1 LSYIDGYLDREKDVI
16 KIVGRVNGER
26 VFSEFKPDYSFYIS
40 DKKGKFTT
48 VYGTPVSKVSP
59 RSGKEFQ
66 KEKAV
71 NSHNECWESDL
82 NLVFKCLSQN
92 FRNVPSPKLNVAF
105 VDIESDFD
113 PELGFAPPE
122 NPFTKITAITT
133 ILQWTGQCITFAMPP
148 KGMSLQAANEIADRF
163 DNTYIFTDEVEMLNA
178 FLDLIQ
184 EADIISGWNS
194 EGYDLP
200 FIINRVIRLMSKN
213 DARRMCLWD
222 IMPKTKTYER
232 FGSEHET
239 YELVGRL
246 HLDYM
251 QLYRKYTFEERHSY
265 SLNAIGEYELNE
277 TKTPYE
283 GSLDALYNQDFAKFI
298 EYNRQDVFL
307 IDKLD
312 KKLKF
317 IELANEAAH
326 QNTVLIPAQM
336 GTVAPTEQAIV
347 NRAHDLGLVVPNRK
361 RSFGDSDNGEG
372 FDSAAGAYVAYP
384 KKGMHMW
391 LGSIDIN
398 GLYPS
403 AIMALNMAPE
413 TIVGQVRQDFTNKII
428 RDRMAS
434 GKSFADSW
442 ENEFGCREYQA
453 IMRQDKGFEIV
464 IDWEHSNK
472 SDTMTAEEAFKL
484 IFASD
489 QPWCISGNGTIFT
502 YEKEGIIP
510 GLLDFWK
517 KDRKRLQKMK
527 ADSIDIKGGIEVP
540 SDILDELN
548 SLLQG

>member
-1 LSYIDGYLDREKDVI
+1 MSYVDAWYSKEKDVI
-16 KIVGRVNGER
+16 EVVSRVNGER
-26 VFSEFKPDYSFYIS
+26 VISEYRPDYTFYVS
-40 DKKGKFTT
+40 DKKGKYTT
-48 VYGTPVSKVSP
+48 VYGNPVSKITP

-71 NSHNECWESDL
+71 NSQNECWESDL
-82 NLVFKCLSQN
+82 NLVNKCLSQN
-92 FRNVPSPKLNVAF
+92 FRNLPSPRLRACF
-105 VDIESDFD
+105 LDIETDFD
-113 PELGFAPPE
+113 PELGFAPTDD
-122 NPFTKITAITT
+122 PFNKITAVTI
-133 ILQWTGQCITFAMPP
+133 ILQWTGQCITLAMPP
-148 KGMSLQAANEIADRF
+148 STMSTEAANEIASRF
-163 DNTYIFTDEVEMLNA
+163 DNTYIFTNEGEMLNLL
-178 FLDLIQ
+178 LDLIQ
-184 EADIISGWNS
+184 DADVISGWNS

-200 FIINRVIRLMSKN
+200 YIVNRITRILSKN
-213 DARRMCLWD
+213 DTRRLCIQGL
-222 IMPKTKTYER
+222 PKPRTFER
-232 FGSEHET
+232 FGSEQQT
-239 YELVGRL
+239 YDLIGRL
-246 HLDYM
+246 HIDYM

-283 GSLDALYNQDFAKFI
+283 GSLDALYRLDFYKFI

-307 IDKLD
+307 LDKLD

-317 IELANEAAH
+317 IDLVNEAAH

-336 GTVAPTEQAIV
+336 GTVAPTEQAII

-361 RSFGDSDNGEG
+361 RSFGDSSSEE

-384 KKGMHMW
+384 KKGMHLW

-413 TIVGQVRQDFTNKII
+413 TIVGQVRQDVTNKVI

-453 IMRQDKGFEIV
+453 IMRQDKGFEVV
-464 IDWEHSNK
+464 IEWEHSNK
-472 SDTMTAEEAFKL
+472 SDTMSAEDAYKL
-484 IFASD
+484 IFDSG

-510 GLLDFWK
+510 GLLAFWK
-517 KDRKRLQKMK
+517 VDRKRLQKMK
-527 ADSIDIKGGIEVP
+527 TDSIDIKSGIEVP
-540 SDILDELN
+540 SDMLEELN
-548 SLLQG
+548 NLLG